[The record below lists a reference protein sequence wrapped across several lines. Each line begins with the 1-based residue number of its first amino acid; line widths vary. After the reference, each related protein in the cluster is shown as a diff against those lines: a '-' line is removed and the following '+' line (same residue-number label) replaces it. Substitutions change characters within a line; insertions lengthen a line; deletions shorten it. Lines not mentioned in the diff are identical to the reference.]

1 MNYFA
6 YSDWG
11 LNPCSLWVFN
21 VDDPAAPVLMIN
33 QEYWANEE
41 NWQYGSNTDIQ
52 VVMEEG
58 VPMAYLLDAAAST
71 YRKLEIQL

>member
-1 MNYFA
+1 MSKFRYDDEQNK
-6 YSDWG
+6 D
-11 LNPCSLWVFN
+11 SLSI
-21 VDDPAAPVLMIN
+21 ASILG
-33 QEYWANEE
+33 EYWANEE
-41 NWQYGSNTDIQ
+41 NWQYGDNTDIQ